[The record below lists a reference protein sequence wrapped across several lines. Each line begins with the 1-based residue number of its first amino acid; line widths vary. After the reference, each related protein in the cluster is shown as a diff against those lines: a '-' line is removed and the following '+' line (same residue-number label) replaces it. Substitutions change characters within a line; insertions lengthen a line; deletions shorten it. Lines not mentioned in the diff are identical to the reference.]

1 MTTMADLESEVQRLA
16 KRVSLLSIAL
26 NQGLPLELVNVVAAP
41 VRASIDVV
49 SALCTAAEE
58 AGVTGITV
66 QIDQA
71 FSDSLSETLANAI
84 SGTTVPDDISSLIE
98 EA

>member
-1 MTTMADLESEVQRLA
+1 MIRDLEIEVQRLA
-16 KRVSLLSIAL
+16 KRTSLLSIAL
-26 NQGLPLELVNVVAAP
+26 NQGLPLELVNVVASP
-41 VRASIDVV
+41 VKESIDRVL
-49 SALCTAAEE
+49 ALTQAAED

-71 FSDSLSETLANAI
+71 FSD
-84 SGTTVPDDISSLIE
+84 GTTELLAQALSSPTPDDISSLIE